1 MEAMVTKDTEAMVT
15 KDTEGT
21 KTKDT
26 DTADTIRGTADI
38 TKDTAV
44 TVVDIK
50 SRERYYNCYS
60 YYS

>member
-1 MEAMVTKDTEAMVT
+1 MEAMIT

-38 TKDTAV
+38 TKDTGVTAV
-44 TVVDIK
+44 VIK
-50 SRERYYNCYS
+50 SREKY
-60 YYS
+60 